1 MRGQMSWNLHE
12 CKQDRNWVTLIPLW
26 AATLFEFSVTGT
38 VNADAKPVLLEYA
51 DASARMFLQSFWA
64 DMERK
69 ELSDGV
75 AEFVQAFERELYKVE
90 TYHPNISHN
99 NRKINH
105 QIVSSELLL

>member
-26 AATLFEFSVTGT
+26 AATLFEFSVTGM

-51 DASARMFLQSFWA
+51 DASARFDISMFLQSFWA
-64 DMERK
+64 DMKRR

-75 AEFVQAFERELYKVE
+75 AEFVQAFERELYTVDA
-90 TYHPNISHN
+90 
-99 NRKINH
+99 
-105 QIVSSELLL
+105 